1 MEPVSEPAVAEM
13 SRPVIARTALSRR
26 RPSLRQL
33 GLSCSFGDTCLS
45 GIIGADMTDELDRQV
60 RTALRR
66 RRRSRI
72 IPVAT
77 IVFAV
82 CAGASAYLWINYIDQ
97 VRTAIFATPQAT
109 GPVAAGGEQPV
120 SRAEFATFQSQ
131 TADSLQSAIENLEA
145 QKADLK
151 KLSDQMTDLVAKVD
165 ALRNAEATAP
175 VSPPVKNTISA
186 QPVVPPRPAALAQSK
201 KPQAPRSTGSISVG
215 GAPLPITPP
224 SDR

>member
-13 SRPVIARTALSRR
+13 SRPVIARTTLSRR
-26 RPSLRQL
+26 RPLLRQL
-33 GLSCSFGDTCLS
+33 GLTGETCLS

-66 RRRSRI
+66 RRRSRMFPI
-72 IPVAT
+72 AL
-77 IVFAV
+77 IVFAI
-82 CAGASAYLWINYIDQ
+82 CAGASAYLWINHGNQI
-97 VRTAIFATPQAT
+97 RIAIFATPQAT
-109 GPVAAGGEQPV
+109 GPTAASGEQSV
-120 SRAEFATFQSQ
+120 SRGDFATFQRQ
-131 TADSLQSAIENLEA
+131 TADALQSAVENLEA

-186 QPVVPPRPAALAQSK
+186 QPVVPPRPAAIAQGK